1 MLTQPFGGKVLL
13 LVMSNILKFYPEYA
27 NTAIWGRVLL
37 LMSNMLMFYPE
48 YTNTAI
54 WGRVLLLVMSNM
66 LMFYPEY
73 TNTAIWGGKY
83 FSWYVRHTDIL
94 PRIY

>member
-54 WGRVLLLVMSNM
+54 WG
-66 LMFYPEY
+66 
-73 TNTAIWGGKY
+73 GKY